1 MKNNAQFI
9 ILSLFVGFLLLV
21 FSNNDH
27 QTRVEPYGVT
37 DVIIESRESPVIEKS
52 NRSIIGVIIGLVLS
66 SVVFI
71 VVLLFIFGSD
81 LLKQTRLLSKR
92 GKKKLSRTPNHS
104 NFPDSL

>member
-27 QTRVEPYGVT
+27 QTRVEPYGVS

-71 VVLLFIFGSD
+71 VVLLLAFGSD
-81 LLKQTRLLSKR
+81 LLKQIRLLSKR
-92 GKKKLSRTPNHS
+92 GKKKPSRISNHS

>member
-1 MKNNAQFI
+1 MKNNGQFI
-9 ILSLFVGFLLLV
+9 ILALFVGFLLLI
-21 FSNNDH
+21 FSNNER
-27 QTRVEPYGVT
+27 QPRIEPYGVS

-52 NRSIIGVIIGLVLS
+52 NRSMIGVIIGLVLS
-66 SVVFI
+66 SFIFI

>member
-1 MKNNAQFI
+1 MKNNGQFI
-9 ILSLFVGFLLLV
+9 ILALFVGFLLLV
-21 FSNNDH
+21 FSNNNQ
-27 QTRVEPYGVT
+27 QTRVEPYGVR

-66 SVVFI
+66 SIIFI
-71 VVLLFIFGSD
+71 VVLSLAFGSD
-81 LLKQTRLLSKR
+81 LLKQTRLLTKR